1 MSSGSMPLFVL
12 AADTPEQ
19 IRLFTGIARYL
30 DRRGA
35 DVRLYVPRGV
45 EAGPWRVEW
54 GALLHAADE
63 TAAAAGTVD
72 VPESV
77 GRYEAWRAGWSDAQ
91 RRERASQLMRFWT
104 ATFDQ
109 AAGATLVV
117 WNGRDSTF
125 VEAAVH
131 AARAAGLEPLFMELG
146 PLRREPMT
154 VAISA
159 GGVNAAAR
167 FRRSDLLASPLG
179 DREAAALR
187 AARARYRAPLMA
199 EQARTPLPAAPFA
212 FLPLQVDDDTQLFYY
227 MPHFASQE
235 QLVAAVAAALPPG
248 VPLAL
253 KLHPL
258 ANERRGRGIY
268 EPLLRPQDWI
278 ASPRSDTGALLA
290 AAGAII
296 TNNSSAG
303 VEGLLLERPVVVL
316 GDAHYA
322 RRGFTF
328 DAAPHAASGNLGA
341 CMRAALRGALDAE
354 QAARRDRYLYELLF
368 HQLVEVAKHPLHS
381 TLGDEDLDRLALRLI
396 DQVSPLRSGADW
408 TGVFREVQAQQQ
420 RIAAALRRVVAPP
433 EASVLIASPTD
444 AAWLAGCEIAP
455 VVRWD
460 ELSRADDAVRRRT
473 AWLVAPDLSPASRQS
488 LLHALRELGA
498 RAAHDALRALSA
510 TPCDF
515 ATSRFNQLPRGMRD
529 SLYARSEY
537 WDYYLETSGIPPDD
551 APAKQVAAQTIA
563 TEIAGLS
570 PQALLE
576 YGCGDGR
583 ILSPLLKC
591 TTPLGTQV
599 FGMDSSERMLTLA
612 RARVP
617 QSPRLTLLPADARD
631 GLPLGDASI
640 DVTLTCGALQHVP
653 AGALATVMGELS
665 RVTRRALVHWEAGE
679 ALEPSPS
686 EHYTRPETSQRI
698 HAEIFNQR
706 GPVQA
711 LVRDV
716 RALTGQPSL
725 LATYRCDAPLLSVLT
740 LHAIGRPDPE
750 VESFDYR
757 NMFLPLER
765 FVAAIDGLLRSGWR
779 FVTLGEAAAS
789 FADGCD
795 VPRKS
800 VALTFDDGFASVFE
814 LAYPALAER
823 GIRATVFAPTAFIGA
838 AFSGNAR
845 GGGGSAVPTMTA
857 GQLRRLHECGWD
869 VGAHTC
875 THPLMA
881 ALSDAEAQRE
891 LIDSRRELAEIL
903 GQPPDLFAFPY
914 GQPGDAFHPR
924 HVEMAR
930 AAGYRVICGTQPGF
944 VSPTTAGQVWPRNGV
959 DFDDTPGSLLDRLAA
974 THRAVSGW
982 PAAAATGP
990 TLADRVRRVVQQCVT
1005 RGVQRI
1011 ALYGAGQHTARL
1023 LQNAPL
1029 WPLSVLAIVDD
1040 DERLRGAQ
1048 RFGLP
1053 IRSPQE
1059 LPALGLDAVLISS
1072 DRYEDAIYRR
1082 LRPLAGPAFSVLRL
1096 YAESDA

>member
-1 MSSGSMPLFVL
+1 MPSGSMPLFVL

-19 IRLFTGIARYL
+19 TRLFTGIARCL

-35 DVRLYVPRGV
+35 DVRLCVPRGA

-54 GALLHAADE
+54 GDLLRAADE
-63 TAAAAGTVD
+63 TPTPAGTVE
-72 VPESV
+72 VPDSL
-77 GRYEAWRAGWSDAQ
+77 GRYEAWRAGWSDSQ
-91 RRERASQLMRFWT
+91 RRERADQLVRFWT
-104 ATFDQ
+104 AIFSESSD
-109 AAGATLVV
+109 ATLVV

-154 VAISA
+154 VAIST

-167 FRRSDLLASPLG
+167 FRRSDLLAAPLS

-187 AARARYRAPLMA
+187 AARARYRAPLIP
-199 EQARTPLPAAPFA
+199 EQARTPLPSTPFA

-227 MPHFASQE
+227 MPHFSGQE
-235 QLVAAVAAALPPG
+235 QLVAAVVAALPPS

-258 ANERRGRGIY
+258 ADERRGRGLY

-278 ASPRSDTGALLA
+278 VSPRSDTGALLA
-290 AAGAII
+290 AAAAVI

-341 CMRAALRGALDAE
+341 CMRAALRGTLDAQ

-368 HQLVEVAKHPLHS
+368 HQLVEVAAHPLNS
-381 TLGDEDLDRLALRLI
+381 SLGDDDLDRLALRLI
-396 DQVSPLRSGADW
+396 DHVSPLRSGADW
-408 TGVFREVQAQQQ
+408 SGVFREVQAQQQ
-420 RIAAALRRVVAPP
+420 RIAAALRRVVASP
-433 EASVLIASPTD
+433 ETSVLVASPAD

-460 ELSRADDAVRRRT
+460 DLSGAYDAVCDRT
-473 AWLVAPDLSPASRQS
+473 AWLVAPDLPPATRQT
-488 LLHALRELGA
+488 LLRALREKGA

-515 ATSRFNQLPRGMRD
+515 ATSRFNQLPRAMRD

-537 WDYYLETSGIPPDD
+537 WDYYLETSGIAPDD
-551 APAKQVAAQTIA
+551 SPAKQAAAQTIA
-563 TEIAGLS
+563 TEIVGFS
-570 PQALLE
+570 PQSLLE

-583 ILSPLLKC
+583 ILSALLKG
-591 TTPLGTQV
+591 TTPLGTRV

-617 QSPRLTLLPADARD
+617 HSPRLTLLPADARD
-631 GLPLGDASI
+631 GLPLEDASI
-640 DVTLTCGALQHVP
+640 DVTVTCGALQHVP
-653 AGALATVMGELS
+653 ADALAAVMGELM

-679 ALEPSPS
+679 ALEPSPG
-686 EHYTRPETSQRI
+686 EHYTRPETSRRI
-698 HAEIFNQR
+698 HAEIFNQH
-706 GPVQA
+706 GPVA
-711 LVRDV
+711 ATVRDV
-716 RALTGQPSL
+716 RAITGQPSL
-725 LATYRCDAPLLSVLT
+725 LACYRCDAPALSVLT
-740 LHAIGRPDPE
+740 LHALGRPDAE
-750 VESFDYR
+750 VESYDYR

-765 FVAAIDGLLRSGWR
+765 FVALVDGLLRSGWR

-789 FADGCD
+789 FAEGYT
-795 VPRKS
+795 VSKKS
-800 VALTFDDGFASVFE
+800 VALTFDDGYASVFE
-814 LAYPALAER
+814 LAYPVLAER

-845 GGGGSAVPTMTA
+845 GGGGPAVPTMTA
-857 GQLRRLHECGWD
+857 GQLRRLYECGWD

-875 THPLMA
+875 THPVMA
-881 ALSDAEAQRE
+881 ELSDAEA
-891 LIDSRRELAEIL
+891 RRELTDSRAEL
-903 GQPPDLFAFPY
+903 GEIIGRAPELFAFPY
-914 GQPGDAFHPR
+914 GQPGAAFQPH
-924 HVEMAR
+924 HVEMAQ

-944 VSPTTAGQVWPRNGV
+944 VSPANAAQVWPRNGV

-982 PAAAATGP
+982 PAASPAGP
-990 TLADRVRRVVQQCVT
+990 TLADRVRKVVQQCVT

-1029 WPLSVLAIVDD
+1029 WPLNVLAIVDD
-1040 DERLRGAQ
+1040 DERLRGSR

-1072 DRYEDAIYRR
+1072 DRYEEAIYRR
-1082 LRPLAGPAFSVLRL
+1082 LRPLAGPALSVLRL